1 MEVLAETKGGIG
13 WITLNRPKALN
24 ALSYG
29 MVTEIEKLLL
39 AWKEQEDIAVVCLQ
53 GAGEKAFCAGGD
65 IRSLYDRRD
74 DRIVEFASPYFQT
87 EYRMDELIYHYP
99 KPILVFMD
107 GLVMG
112 GGVGISYGAS
122 HRIIT
127 EKTRWAMPEM
137 TIGFFPDVGAS
148 YFLNQMPGV
157 YGRYFALTAETILP
171 PDILLVGA
179 ADYYVQHEKVEK
191 LKQELQTIDWKSK
204 EPLALVD
211 GLLERYGE
219 KGPIDSSLEQREA
232 QINQH
237 FSKETVEGIVESLA
251 RAAESGDDWAKAQLN
266 TLQDKSPTS
275 LKVTLEQLKRGQGKS
290 LSDCFGMEWKMA
302 LNFMQNHDFFEGVRA
317 LLVDKDRQPHWKPA
331 TLEEVTEEMVAGY
344 FK

>member
-29 MVTEIEKLLL
+29 MVTQIEQLLL
-39 AWKEQEDIAVVCLQ
+39 AWKDQEDIAVVCLQ

-87 EYRMDELIYHYP
+87 EYRMDELIYNYP
-99 KPILVFMD
+99 KPILAFMD
-107 GLVMG
+107 GFVMG

-127 EKTRWAMPEM
+127 DRTRWAMPEM

-157 YGRYFALTAETILP
+157 YGRYLALTAETISP
-171 PDILLVGA
+171 SDILLIGA
-179 ADYYVQHEKVEK
+179 ADYYLHHEKVEG
-191 LKQELQTIDWKSK
+191 LKRELQEINWQSK
-204 EPLALVD
+204 EPQALV
-211 GLLERYGE
+211 GELLQRYEENGPAGSLLEQHE
-219 KGPIDSSLEQREA
+219 T

-237 FSKETVEGIVESLA
+237 FSQETVEAIVESLGGS
-251 RAAESGDDWAKAQLN
+251 AESGDDWAKARLN

-290 LSDCFGMEWKMA
+290 LSDCFQMEWKMA

-317 LLVDKDRQPHWKPA
+317 LLVDKDRQPRWKPS
-331 TLEEVTEEMVAGY
+331 TLEEVTDEMVDGY
-344 FK
+344 FR